1 MNEKCILID
10 PAHQNLSIQRQ
21 CELLDI
27 SRSSYYYHPRPE
39 SVQNLEFM
47 RLMDVQF
54 MKTPFY
60 GVRRMHQYL
69 LGRGYTVNIKRI
81 RRLYR
86 LMGVEA
92 VYPKPRPKPGDA
104 KYNIY
109 PYLLRDYKVTAP
121 NQVWSSD
128 ITYIPMPRGFL
139 YLVAVIDWY
148 SRYVLSWQVSNSLDA
163 VFCIEALKCALKY
176 GVPNIFNTDQ
186 GVQFTSK
193 DYTDVLNAQNIQIS
207 MDGRGRAFDNIFIE
221 RLWRSVK
228 YEYVYLN
235 APENGQELYS
245 GLEWYFDFFNNE
257 RKHQRLA
264 NNTPAEIYFKMS

>member
-1 MNEKCILID
+1 MLIE
-10 PAHQNLSIQRQ
+10 PTHESLCIQRQ
-21 CELLDI
+21 CELLGI

-39 SVQNLEFM
+39 SAQNLELM
-47 RLMDVQF
+47 RLIDAQF

-69 LGRGYTVNIKRI
+69 LGRDYIVNIKRI

-86 LMGVEA
+86 LMGLEA
-92 VYPKPRPKPGDA
+92 VYPKPRFNPGGTDH
-104 KYNIY
+104 KVY
-109 PYLLRDYKVTAP
+109 PYLLKNYKVTAP

-139 YLVAVIDWY
+139 YLVAVIDWF
-148 SRYVLSWQVSNSLDA
+148 SRYVLAWKLSNSLDA
-163 VFCIEALKCALKY
+163 AFCIEALKCALDRY
-176 GVPNIFNTDQ
+176 GSPIIFNTDQ

-193 DYTDVLNAQNIQIS
+193 NYIDVLDAQNIRIS

-235 APENGQELYS
+235 APETGHELHS

-257 RKHQRLA
+257 RRHQSLV
-264 NNTPAEIYFKMS
+264 NKTPSEVYIKMS